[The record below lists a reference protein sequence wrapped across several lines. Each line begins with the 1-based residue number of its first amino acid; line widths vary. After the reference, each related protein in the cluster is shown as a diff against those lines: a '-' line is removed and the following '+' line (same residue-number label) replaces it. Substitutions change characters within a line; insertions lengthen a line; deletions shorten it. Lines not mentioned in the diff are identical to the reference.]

1 MLKKIIPSWITA
13 VLFSSVIMA
22 YTSPVSIPHI
32 FRPGSVISAS
42 QVNENFRLLEDRI
55 NQLAEQVTLAP
66 AGIIMPFGGTSDK
79 VPEGWLI
86 CDGRE
91 VSREQYS
98 RLFSVISLHFGEGD
112 GVHTFNIPDLRGVF
126 IRGSNRVADK
136 TRDDMY
142 ADPDF
147 KERVWYDRTGKA
159 NRLLPGDEGIGT
171 YQEDEIKKHN
181 HEYTL
186 VYGNAG
192 RDNYGDNLSYKSKT
206 SRTTDFGGRETRSK
220 NVSTH
225 FIIKY

>member
-1 MLKKIIPSWITA
+1 MLKKTIPSWITV
-13 VLFSSVIMA
+13 VLFASIIMA
-22 YTSPVSIPHI
+22 YTTPFSIPHI

-42 QVNENFRLLEDRI
+42 QVNENFRVLEDRI
-55 NQLAEQVTLAP
+55 NQLAQHVTVAP

-91 VSREQYS
+91 VRRSVYS
-98 RLFSVISLHFGEGD
+98 RLFSVISIQFGEGD
-112 GVHTFNIPDLRGVF
+112 GVKTFNIPDLRGVF

-171 YQEDEIKKHN
+171 YQEDEIKKHH

-186 VYGNAG
+186 LYGNAG
-192 RDNYGDNLSYKSKT
+192 RDSYGDNLTYMSQT
-206 SRTTDFGGRETRSK
+206 APTTDFGGRETRSK
-220 NVSTH
+220 NVTTH

>member
-1 MLKKIIPSWITA
+1 MLKKTIPSWIA
-13 VLFSSVIMA
+13 AILLASIIMA

-55 NQLAEQVTLAP
+55 NQLAEQVSVTP

-91 VSREQYS
+91 VSREEYS

-126 IRGSNRVADK
+126 IRGSNRVAEN

-147 KERVWYDRTGKA
+147 KERVWYDRNGKA

-171 YQEDEIKKHN
+171 YQEDEIIQHN
-181 HEYTL
+181 HEYIL
-186 VYGNAG
+186 LYGNAG
-192 RDNYGDNLSYKSKT
+192 RDNYGDDLTYMSKT
-206 SRTTDFGGRETRSK
+206 TRTTDFGGRETRSK
-220 NVSTH
+220 NVAAH